1 MLHSKFEACLGY
13 NETLSKKKKEKKEE
27 EEEKEEIGPGTRVPT
42 ILPEDLSSVSRTHI
56 GKLDYSCPYLQFQAD
71 LTLLASKGTVL
82 NHVHMHT
89 YIHIINKS

>member
-1 MLHSKFEACLGY
+1 MRHCLKRKG
-13 NETLSKKKKEKKEE
+13 KKK
-27 EEEKEEIGPGTRVPT
+27 EEKEEIGPGTRVPT
-42 ILPEDLSSVSRTHI
+42 ILPEDLSLVSRTYM

-89 YIHIINKS
+89 CIHIINKS